1 MGWTKTE
8 WSPSDLEGAAHMGI
22 LETESEESFDVLRT
36 ERGLIFGSV
45 CNVGFMESGYIL
57 REPDETD
64 NHLLEELLADLNVV
78 YSDGVQ
84 YVSRIVVNERI

>member
-1 MGWTKTE
+1 MAKTK
-8 WSPSDLEGAAHMGI
+8 WSPSDLEGATLMGTI
-22 LETESEESFDVLRT
+22 EVDAGAFEVLLT
-36 ERGLIFGSV
+36 KRGLAFGGV

-64 NHLLEELLADLNVV
+64 NHLLEELLADLEVV